1 MLSKVF
7 NQQTLSILTVVFSL
21 ITIGCSSKTV
31 DLARSQD
38 HPANPNAQQGTA
50 ADHHNMPMANMHEGD
65 AGHSITVLSPEGA
78 SALGAMLDAYLA
90 IGNQLAS
97 DTMDGVNA
105 KAHVMI
111 EAFHTVKGEVP
122 DELWNAHETHT
133 KKIHDTAHELNDLS
147 DIKVARIAYGSLSD
161 SFKHFI
167 AAVGVPANY
176 GISPSTAMCA
186 GWHPMSLTQGFG
198 SKPTSLFAT
207 RISGA
212 RCSDATV
219 QKHRCLS
226 QVPICLAPRTWNRTS
241 IVINMGEEFEK

>member
-31 DLARSQD
+31 DLATSQD

-65 AGHSITVLSPEGA
+65 AGHSITELSPEGA

-90 IGNQLAS
+90 IGEQLAS

-111 EAFHTVKGEVP
+111 EAFHTVKGEAP
-122 DELWNAHETHT
+122 AELWSAHEAHT
-133 KKIHDTAHELNDLS
+133 KMIHDTGHELGDLS
-147 DIKVARIAYGSLSD
+147 DIKAARIAYGSLSD

-176 GISPSTAMCA
+176 GKPIYSYVCGMAPDVPKA
-186 GWHPMSLTQGFG
+186 GIWLQTDAPVRNPYFG
-198 SKPTSLFAT
+198 SAMLRCHTAKTQMSVSSEDM
-207 RISGA
+207 SGA
-212 RCSDATV
+212 KEMESH
-219 QKHRCLS
+219 KHS
-226 QVPICLAPRTWNRTS
+226 H
-241 IVINMGEEFEK
+241 